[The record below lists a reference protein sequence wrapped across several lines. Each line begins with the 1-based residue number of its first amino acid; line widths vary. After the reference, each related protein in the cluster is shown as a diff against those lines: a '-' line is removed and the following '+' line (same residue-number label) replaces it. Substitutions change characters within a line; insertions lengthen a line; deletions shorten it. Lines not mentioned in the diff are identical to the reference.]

1 MTFALAMP
9 GTNAINFRKSL
20 QQRDLGLPGPT
31 PICGGLFA
39 LSLEMHH
46 QPSKPED
53 RVRRITMDISVASFH
68 PKECASAVLIALIC
82 VGCSRDP
89 HAAMLKYA
97 KSGDAYAAAGK
108 TAEAIIQYRNAIEKD
123 PRAGDVRLKLAD
135 AYLKQGE
142 AAKGLEEYIRAADA
156 LSDTTVQLKA
166 GVLLLMAR
174 RFDDAK
180 VRAEKV
186 LSAEPKNVD
195 AQVLLANALAG
206 LKDLDRAVSE
216 LEEAIQLNPDRSAT
230 FANLGQL
237 EFGRG
242 RHDVAEQAFKR
253 AVELA
258 PKSAASHLAMG
269 SFYWA
274 TSRFA
279 EAETELTEAL
289 TTEPDNVLA
298 LRAVATFYLATN
310 RRDQAAP
317 PLRRIYELTKSEPAT
332 LALADVYVLQK
343 RDADAR
349 SLLEP
354 LTKDPKTVAAASMR
368 LAMMDR
374 AAGRGPDAYKR
385 VESILSGGP
394 KQLQA
399 LILKGAFLLEDG
411 KLDDALTAAT
421 SAVEA
426 HPDALAAFSI
436 LGRVQA
442 ARHQPDAAIAAY
454 QEAVRLNP
462 LATGAKVA
470 LARLQLAKGRP
481 DSSVGLAEEALKAEP
496 QNADARLVL
505 VQALIRQGDLQR
517 AQADLDVLRVKY
529 PDSAP
534 VHVQS
539 GMLLGRK
546 RQLPEARREFERAL
560 QLAPDSLEA
569 IGGLVALDLSTQ
581 RAADARARVDA
592 LVKAPSARPAAL
604 MLAGRT
610 YAATGDLKTSE
621 ELFRR
626 VVNED
631 PAQLSAYAALG
642 QVYAKQHRIPEAL
655 AEFETL
661 AKRDPKP
668 VVALTL
674 VGMLLESQGD
684 KAGAQQRYERVVQL
698 DPNAAVAAN
707 NLAWMYVQNNG
718 NLDVALQLAQSAKRQ
733 LPSTPEV
740 NDTLG
745 YIYYK
750 KDLAASAVPL
760 LQSTVEKD
768 PTNPEYHYH
777 LGLAY
782 GRSGDKSKASESLSR
797 ALSLKPDFSG
807 AQDARAVLASLKES
821 R

>member
-1 MTFALAMP
+1 MRKQSFSPHAYPFICAGAL
-9 GTNAINFRKSL
+9 
-20 QQRDLGLPGPT
+20 
-31 PICGGLFA
+31 LF
-39 LSLEMHH
+39 
-46 QPSKPED
+46 
-53 RVRRITMDISVASFH
+53 
-68 PKECASAVLIALIC
+68 SAFST
-82 VGCSRDP
+82 GCSRDP

-97 KSGDAYAAAGK
+97 KSGDEYVAAGK
-108 TAEAIIQYRNAIEKD
+108 NAEAIIQYRNALDKE

-142 AAKGLEEYIRAADA
+142 VAKGVQEYIRAADVVP
-156 LSDTTVQLKA
+156 DTTVQLKA
-166 GVLLLMAR
+166 GMFLLMAR

-186 LSAEPKNVD
+186 LAAEPKNVE

-206 LKDLDRAVSE
+206 LKDLDGAVSE

-230 FANLGQL
+230 YANLGQL
-237 EFGRG
+237 ELGRG
-242 RHDVAEQAFKR
+242 RREAAEQAFKR

-258 PKSAASHLAMG
+258 PTSAAPHLALG

-274 TSRFA
+274 TSRLA
-279 EAETELTEAL
+279 EAEPELTGAL
-289 TTEPDNVLA
+289 KAEPDNVLA
-298 LRAVATFYLATN
+298 LRSVATFYLATN
-310 RRDQAAP
+310 RLNQAEP
-317 PLRRIYELTKSEPAT
+317 YLRRVYELTKSEPAAF
-332 LALADVYVLQK
+332 ALADFYLLQK

-349 SLLEP
+349 ALLEP
-354 LTKDPKTVAAASMR
+354 LTKDPKAVGASLR
-368 LAMMDR
+368 LAVMDR
-374 AAGRGPDAYKR
+374 VAGHGQDAYKR
-385 VESILSGGP
+385 IESVLSGDS

-399 LILKGAFLLEDG
+399 LIIKSTFLFEDG
-411 KLDDALTAAT
+411 KLDDALTVAT
-421 SAVEA
+421 TAVEA
-426 HPDALAAFSI
+426 HPDALGALSL

-442 ARHQPDAAIAAY
+442 ARHQTDAAIAAY

-462 LATGAKVA
+462 LATSAKIA
-470 LARLQLAKGRP
+470 LARLQLSKGHP
-481 DSSVGLAEEALKAEP
+481 DSSVGLAQDALKAEP
-496 QNADARLVL
+496 QNPDARLVL
-505 VQALIRQGDLQR
+505 VQALIRQGELQR
-517 AQADLDVLRVKY
+517 AQTELDALRVKY

-534 VHVQS
+534 VHVQT

-546 RQLPEARREFERAL
+546 RQFPEARREFERAL

-581 RAADARARVDA
+581 RPGDARARVDA
-592 LVKAPSARPAAL
+592 LVKPGAKPVAL

-610 YAATGDLKTSE
+610 YAATGDMKTSE

-631 PAQLSAYAALG
+631 PTQLSAYAALG
-642 QVYAKQHRIPEAL
+642 QIYAKQHRIPEAL
-655 AEFETL
+655 TEFETL

-668 VVALTL
+668 VAALTM

-707 NLAWMYVQNNG
+707 NLAWMYAQNGG
-718 NLDVALQLAQSAKRQ
+718 NLDVALHLAQTAKRQ
-733 LPSTPEV
+733 LPSAPEV

-745 YIYYK
+745 FIYYK
-750 KDLAASAVPL
+750 KDLPALAVPL

-768 PTNPEYHYH
+768 PSNPEYHYH

-782 GRSGDKSKASESLSR
+782 GRTGDKAKASESLTR
-797 ALSLKPDFSG
+797 ALALKPDFSG
-807 AQDARAVLASLKES
+807 AQDARTVLASLNTEK
-821 R
+821 